1 MDAFKYF
8 FQCSRGEET
17 EKESTLFKFC
27 TIKKEGHSLR
37 FIAKIT
43 KGQFRLQMIILHEGP
58 GVNFKTSIF
67 SRKEFFVIAIRTI
80 WTTKGAIVTSLC
92 ATGENYRHLYIA
104 MLYAVG
110 DVQCKT
116 R

>member
-1 MDAFKYF
+1 MDALKYF

-27 TIKKEGHSLR
+27 TIKKGGHRLR

-67 SRKEFFVIAIRTI
+67 SRKEFSQSLLEQSGLQ
-80 WTTKGAIVTSLC
+80 KGPLLPLFARLVKIT
-92 ATGENYRHLYIA
+92 ATFIS
-104 MLYAVG
+104 
-110 DVQCKT
+110 QCYT
-116 R
+116 Q